1 MERPEGSLEA
11 LHPLGCPAAQDPTV
25 GRRIVPDQGR
35 LLKVGYVHVE
45 VDMKHKKTNDSKI

>member
-25 GRRIVPDQGR
+25 GRWIVPDQGR
-35 LLKVGYVHVE
+35 LLKVGYGHVE